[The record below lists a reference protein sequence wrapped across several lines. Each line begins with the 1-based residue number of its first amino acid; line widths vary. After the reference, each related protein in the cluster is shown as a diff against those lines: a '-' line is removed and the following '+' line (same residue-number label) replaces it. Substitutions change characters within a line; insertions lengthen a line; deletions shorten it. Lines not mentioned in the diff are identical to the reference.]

1 MLSQQQ
7 NNRLEISE
15 RGLKFDD
22 CYETKHAKR
31 FSSCIY
37 ISSLAM
43 VMPTFDHDYEAVIV
57 GGR

>member
-7 NNRLEISE
+7 NNKPETSE
-15 RGLKFDD
+15 RGLKLYD

-43 VMPTFDHDYEAVIV
+43 VMPMFGHDYEAVIV

>member
-15 RGLKFDD
+15 TGLKLYD

-37 ISSLAM
+37 ISSLGA